1 MLHVV
6 GIRHHSPACARLVA
20 HVIERVRPAHV
31 LIEGP
36 ADMNERIEELLLGHS
51 MPVAIFTFLREDPSF
66 DASGDLAREGRR
78 HASWTPFCAYSPEW
92 VALTEGTRVGAE
104 VRFCDLP
111 AWHEA
116 FEGRRNRY
124 ADQDGPDHEGEA
136 GPDDPNARV
145 VKGPRASARYPEAL
159 CKRYGIDDI
168 DTLWDHL
175 FEGPVGAR
183 GDAASLDELAARLDV
198 YFERL
203 RGDEPGGP
211 RDAPREELM
220 SRYAAWA
227 ELEARARTPERTD
240 VVLVCG
246 GFHAP
251 FVKRRAAQILAAY
264 EAEPEPMPAPTVSAP
279 GGAARFGSYLVPYT
293 YRRLDAF
300 AGYDAGMPSPGFYE
314 LVWERGAEHAAER
327 LVELAVARL
336 RKKKQLVSTADLI
349 AARTLAEALRA
360 MRGHAALLRT
370 DILDALASALV
381 KDGLEAPLPWA
392 RRGPMAPRT
401 DPLLVEIVGALSGER
416 EGKLDPRT
424 PRPPLVFDVEAELAR
439 HELVP
444 TAEPRTVKLSL
455 RDEAGRER
463 SRVLHRL
470 TVLSIPG
477 FTRTAG
483 PQWATDVVLDEVWT
497 LTRSNEQH
505 PALIEASIWG
515 ATLEA
520 AALARLEDALVGAG
534 GRLRAL
540 TEVLGAAV
548 FVGIGGLALSVIR
561 RVETA
566 IANEHALGD
575 VGFAISRL
583 FDVFLHGELLG
594 AQGAGALE
602 SVLAA
607 AVERGLWLLEGVV
620 GPHAP
625 LSEPEVRAVAALRD
639 LVVRGP
645 ASVAIERTRAEG
657 VFARR
662 AVDPQAPPAIRG
674 ASLGALW
681 SLAAG
686 EQSAE
691 REALA
696 IAATKASSLPAIIGD
711 FLGGLFVVARTE
723 ALHAEGLL
731 AAIDEV
737 LVALGDHEL
746 LVGLPSMRLAF
757 SFFPP
762 REREA
767 IAKVILAR
775 HGETRLAPHQML
787 KLRVEPHDVAAGLAM
802 DAAAARLAARF
813 GLEDALD
820 GASGEGT

>member
-1 MLHVV
+1 MLHVI

-36 ADMNERIEELLLGHS
+36 ADMNGRIDELLLGHS
-51 MPVAIFTFLREDPSF
+51 MPVAIFTFLRESDRTIADGAP
-66 DASGDLAREGRR
+66 ETGRR

-92 VALTEGTRVGAE
+92 IAVTEGRRVGAE

-116 FEGRRNRY
+116 FEGRKNRY
-124 ADQDGPDHEGEA
+124 ADRGEIDE
-136 GPDDPNARV
+136 PTDDPNARL
-145 VKGPRASARYPEAL
+145 VKGPRASARYGEAL
-159 CKRYGIDDI
+159 CKRYGIDDV

-175 FEGPVGAR
+175 FEGPVGAAS
-183 GDAASLDELAARLDV
+183 GGISLDDLETRLDL
-198 YFERL
+198 YFEHL

-220 SRYAAWA
+220 SRFAAWA
-227 ELEARARTPERTD
+227 SLEAAQKKDAGSGD

-251 FVKRRAAQILAAY
+251 FVKKRAREITRAF
-264 EAEPEPMPAPTVSAP
+264 EADGEPMPMPVVAPPAP
-279 GGAARFGSYLVPYT
+279 DARFGSYLVPYT
-293 YRRLDAF
+293 YKRLDAF

-314 LVWERGAEHAAER
+314 LVFERGAEHAAER
-327 LVELAVARL
+327 LVEIAVARL

-381 KDGLEAPLPWA
+381 KDGLEAPLPWS

-401 DPLLVEIVGALSGER
+401 DPMLVEIVSALSGER

-424 PRPPLVFDVEAELAR
+424 PRPPLVFDVEAELEK
-439 HELVP
+439 HGLTP
-444 TAEPRTVKLSL
+444 TSEARTVKLSL
-455 RDEAGRER
+455 REESGRAP

-470 TVLSIPG
+470 AVLAIPG
-477 FTRTAG
+477 FKRASG
-483 PQWATDVVLDEVWT
+483 PAWATDAVLDEVWSIQ
-497 LTRSNEQH
+497 RSTEQQ

-520 AALARLEDALVGAG
+520 AALGRLEDALVSSG
-534 GRLRAL
+534 GRLGPL

-548 FVGIGGLALSVIR
+548 FVGIGGLASQIID
-561 RVETA
+561 RVESA
-566 IANEHALGD
+566 IANEHSLGD
-575 VGFAISRL
+575 VGSAVSRL
-583 FDVFLHGELLG
+583 FDLFLHGELLG
-594 AQGAGALE
+594 AQGAQSLERVLGA
-602 SVLAA
+602 S
-607 AVERGLWLLEGVV
+607 VERGLWLLEGVN
-620 GPHAP
+620 GASAP
-625 LSEPEVRAVAALRD
+625 LDEAQVRAVGALRD

-645 ASVAIERTRAEG
+645 VSIVLSRAHAEG
-657 VFARR
+657 VFSRR
-662 AVDPQAPPAIRG
+662 AVDPAAPPSIRG

-681 SLAAG
+681 SLSRG
-686 EQSAE
+686 EESAE

-696 IAATKASSLPAIIGD
+696 IAATKAASLPSVIGD

-723 ALHAEGLL
+723 ALHAEGLI

-767 IAKVILAR
+767 IAKKILAR
-775 HGETRLAPHQML
+775 HGESRLAPHQML
-787 KLRVEPHDVAAGLAM
+787 KLRVAPEDVGAGLRM
-802 DAAAARLAARF
+802 DADARTLAKRF
-813 GLEDALD
+813 GLGDSLD
-820 GASGEGT
+820 VASAEEAP

>member
-1 MLHVV
+1 MLHII

-20 HVIERVRPAHV
+20 HVIDRVRPAHV

-36 ADMNERIEELLLGHS
+36 ADMNERIDELLLGHA
-51 MPVAIFTFLREDPSF
+51 MPVAIFTFLREN
-66 DASGDLAREGRR
+66 DAPEVGAGSGRR

-92 VALTEGTRVGAE
+92 IAVTEGRRVGAA

-124 ADQDGPDHEGEA
+124 SDRGEGDEPIDEA
-136 GPDDPNARV
+136 PDDPNART
-145 VKGPRASARYPEAL
+145 VKGPRKSARYGEAL
-159 CKRYGIDDI
+159 CKHYGIDDV

-175 FEGPVGAR
+175 FEGPVGAKS
-183 GDAASLDELAARLDV
+183 GGLPLDELASRLDT
-198 YFERL
+198 YFEHL

-220 SRYAAWA
+220 SRFAAWA
-227 ELEARARTPERTD
+227 QLDAPGRD

-251 FVKRRAAQILAAY
+251 FVKKRAAEIHRAF
-264 EAEPEPMPAPTVSAP
+264 EADAEAMPMPVVAPPAE
-279 GGAARFGSYLVPYT
+279 GARFGSYLVPYT

-314 LVWERGAEHAAER
+314 LVFERGAEHAADR
-327 LVELAVARL
+327 LVEIAVERL

-392 RRGPMAPRT
+392 RRGPIAPRT
-401 DPLLVEIVGALSGER
+401 DPLLVEIVTALSGER
-416 EGKLDPRT
+416 EGRLDPRT
-424 PRPPLVFDVEAELAR
+424 PRPPLVFDVDAELDR
-439 HELVP
+439 HDLTP
-444 TAEPRTVKLSL
+444 TAEARTKKLSL
-455 RDEAGRER
+455 RDEPGRAA

-470 TVLSIPG
+470 TVLGIPG
-477 FTRTAG
+477 FTRTSG
-483 PQWATDVVLDEVWT
+483 PEWATDALLDEVWSIA
-497 LTRSNEQH
+497 RAPDRES
-505 PALIEASIWG
+505 ALIEASIWG

-520 AALARLEDALVGAG
+520 AALAKLEDALVAAG
-534 GRLRAL
+534 GRLGPLAQ
-540 TEVLGAAV
+540 VLGAAV
-548 FVGIGGLALSVIR
+548 FVGIGGLALQIID
-561 RVETA
+561 RVEGA
-566 IANEHALGD
+566 IANEHSLAD
-575 VGFAISRL
+575 VGEAVSRL
-583 FDVFLHGELLG
+583 FDLFLHGELLG
-594 AQGAGALE
+594 AGGALSLE
-602 SVLAA
+602 RVLGA
-607 AVERGLWLLEGVV
+607 AVERGLWILEGIT
-620 GPHAP
+620 GASAP
-625 LSEPEVRAVAALRD
+625 LDEGEVRAVGALRD

-645 ASVAIERTRAEG
+645 SSITSARAHAES

-662 AVDPQAPPAIRG
+662 AVDLAAPPAIRG
-674 ASLGALW
+674 AALGALW
-681 SLAAG
+681 SLSNG
-686 EQSAE
+686 SESEE

-696 IAATKASSLPAIIGD
+696 IAATKGASLPSVIGD

-723 ALHAEGLL
+723 ALHAEGLI

-737 LVALGDHEL
+737 LVGLGDHEL

-767 IAKVILAR
+767 IAKKILAR
-775 HGETRLAPHQML
+775 HGQTNVAPHQML
-787 KLRVEPHDVAAGLAM
+787 VLRVDTDDVAAGLRM
-802 DAAAARLAARF
+802 DADARVLARRF

-820 GASGEGT
+820 AEETS